1 MKARGELCF
10 CAKVKAV
17 ETPWFM
23 AKVPPQTMDMLKSK
37 GSTWPIGEGP
47 SQQFCGEEERLS
59 VLASYGGKELVGD
72 PELQRLAEFAAKL
85 CGTPMAMVT
94 FVEREDQRFIAQTG
108 LDAKTTPRR
117 TSFCAHA
124 MLGSE
129 PMVVMDAREDERF
142 ANNPLV
148 TGDPHIRFY
157 AGQPL
162 ISAEGA
168 PLGALCVIDTE
179 PRAAGLT
186 ELQRDGLAV
195 LAQSVMR
202 RLGQR
207 RLGRHVNDTLAQQER
222 ELRQMIDSVPGI
234 AWRADDQGNFSHVN
248 ARWKEVTGLEPPQKT
263 DDWRAAIHPEDWDK
277 TLELFQQ
284 AVATGTL
291 FEDEWRLRLEDG
303 SYRWVQSR
311 AVPIVEEGQPVSWFG
326 TVTDIDKTHRLSES
340 RDLLARELS
349 HRIKNIFAVVSGLI
363 AIRSRGRD
371 EVADFAKELTDAIRA
386 LGTAH
391 DYVRPMS
398 ERRSETLS
406 GLLTDLLA
414 PYETSSGSRF
424 SITGPGVKIGARAAT
439 PLALIFHEL
448 ATNSAKYG
456 ALSCAEGHVAV
467 TIAEDSDREGHIRV
481 TWEERAAPC
490 ATEPHKETEG
500 FGSRLLRMAVEGQ
513 LNGSFEREY
522 SDDGLDVRIVVPLK
536 SIAD

>member
-1 MKARGELCF
+1 
-10 CAKVKAV
+10 
-17 ETPWFM
+17 
-23 AKVPPQTMDMLKSK
+23 MDMVKSK

-59 VLASYGGKELVGD
+59 VLASYGGTELVGD
-72 PELQRLAEFAAKL
+72 SELRGIAEFAAKL
-85 CGTPMAMVT
+85 CAAPMAMVT
-94 FVEREDQRFIAQTG
+94 FVEKDHQRFLARTG
-108 LDAKTTPRR
+108 LDAETTPRR

-129 PMVVMDAREDERF
+129 PMVIPDAREDERF

-148 TGDPHIRFY
+148 TGEPNIRFY
-157 AGQPL
+157 AGHPL

-168 PLGALCVIDTE
+168 PLGALCVIDSE
-179 PRAAGLT
+179 PRSEGLSD
-186 ELQRDGLAV
+186 LQQEGLAV
-195 LAQSVMR
+195 LAQAVMR

-207 RLGRHVNDTLAQQER
+207 RLGRHVNATLRQQEQ

-234 AWRADDQGNFSHVN
+234 AWRSDDKGNFSHVN
-248 ARWKEVTGLEPPQKT
+248 ARWQELTGLEPPKT
-263 DDWRAAIHPEDWDK
+263 TEDWRPVIHPEDWEQSLSLFLK
-277 TLELFQQ
+277 ALEQ
-284 AVATGTL
+284 GTL
-291 FEDEWRLRLEDG
+291 FEAEWRLKHTDG

-326 TVTDIDKTHRLSES
+326 TVTDVDKAHRLSES

-363 AIRSRGRD
+363 AIRSRGRE
-371 EVADFAKELTDAIRA
+371 EVEGFAKELTDTIRA

-398 ERRSETLS
+398 ERRGETLS

-414 PYETSSGSRF
+414 PYDPKGGERF
-424 SITGPGVKIGARAAT
+424 TIAGPGVKIGARAAT

-467 TIAEDSDREGHIRV
+467 TVTDDGESDGKICV
-481 TWEERAAPC
+481 TWEERASPC
-490 ATEPHKETEG
+490 GTDAQQETEG
-500 FGSRLLRMAVEGQ
+500 FGSRLLRMAVESQ
-513 LNGSFEREY
+513 LNGSFERSY
-522 SDDGLDVRIVVPLK
+522 SDDGLDVRIELPRK